1 MIIKKFFPFLYTLS
15 VNLSANTKTQISQT
29 LPNCGNIYSKELYL
43 SLIGNQKIE
52 IEYFNINKAYI
63 RLNGVINV
71 NGTTKIIYNDKT
83 NNFEFDLS
91 DELKNVM
98 KNFKCKIEDPY
109 YDILNDSIHFKLY
122 IASLFNKN
130 LILNRKY
137 KEK

>member
-1 MIIKKFFPFLYTLS
+1 MVL
-15 VNLSANTKTQISQT
+15 NNTKTQISQT

-137 KEK
+137 IEK